1 MQELWSYINRARGHR
16 RKVSF
21 LIQALAKSPLLRND
35 NTSRK
40 WHALGE
46 LSQAQQRFLLENVLH
61 SVRQTCKTTEANLT
75 FKNVNI

>member
-1 MQELWSYINRARGHR
+1 M
-16 RKVSF
+16 SF
-21 LIQALAKSPLLRND
+21 LIQVLVKSPLLRND

-40 WHALGE
+40 CHALGK

-61 SVRQTCKTTEANLT
+61 SIRQTCKTTEANLT